1 TMPNDELLD
10 AVQKN
15 ENPSSHQHLEAQP
28 SLANAR
34 DKDGVSA
41 VFLALY
47 RGNKQA
53 APEIGS
59 RKPDL
64 DVFEAAAL
72 GILSQLKTLVD
83 HDVSL
88 VRSYSPAGFTALALA
103 SYLDQK
109 ESA

>member
-1 TMPNDELLD
+1 MQTDEFLD
-10 AVQKN
+10 AVKKN
-15 ENPSSHQHLEAQP
+15 ESPRIRQLLEAQP

-53 APEIGS
+53 AQEIGS

-72 GILSQLKTLVD
+72 GILS
-83 HDVSL
+83 
-88 VRSYSPAGFTALALA
+88 
-103 SYLDQK
+103 
-109 ESA
+109 

>member
-1 TMPNDELLD
+1 MLTMQTDEFLD
-10 AVQKN
+10 AVKKN
-15 ENPSSHQHLEAQP
+15 ESPRIRQLLEAQP

-53 APEIGS
+53 AQEIAS

-64 DVFEAAAL
+64 DVCEAAAL
-72 GILSQLKTLVD
+72 GMLSQLKTLVD
-83 HDVSL
+83 QDMSV
-88 VRSYSPAGFTALALA
+88 VRSILQTA
-103 SYLDQK
+103 S
-109 ESA
+109 